1 MDKKPIRY
9 PETFAAIGQF
19 IAKRKLEDVCVMEF
33 EGGIIVTG
41 SLFFDKGEGFGRS
54 IETKIFS
61 FAELQR
67 MAKEH

>member
-1 MDKKPIRY
+1 MDKKPVKY
-9 PETFAAIGQF
+9 PETFAAIGRF

-41 SLFFDKGEGFGRS
+41 SVFFDKGEGFGRS
-54 IETKIFS
+54 IETKTFS

-67 MAKEH
+67 LVKEH